1 MIAQIITGLSSGAA
15 YALVAIGVVLVYKC
29 TRALSIAQGE
39 IGAFGFLVGL
49 RWADRGVPGFGW
61 HLPRFGTLVVAV
73 VVAALIGL
81 VVERLVMRP
90 LVQRPPLD
98 GLIATL
104 GVALVLAL
112 AELQIFGTAQQNA
125 PPAVGEWRLRVLG
138 ATLVSSRVVAIVVA
152 AVVAA
157 ALYVFFSR
165 TKFGLGVLATTSD
178 PTVARVL
185 GVPVNQVYRFAWVAS
200 GALAGV
206 AAALLGPAFGGIA
219 PFDLTRFTLRALAGA
234 VIGGLDSIWGAIAGS
249 LIIGVVE
256 AVVGSQVA
264 AGGADTVAVLALV
277 LVTLLLRPR
286 GLFGTTAA
294 A

>member
-15 YALVAIGVVLVYKC
+15 YALVAIGVVLVYKS

-39 IGAFGFLVGL
+39 IGAFGFLLGL
-49 RWADRGVPGFGW
+49 RWADRGVPWFGW
-61 HLPRFGTLVVAV
+61 HLPRFGTLVVAMV
-73 VVAALIGL
+73 VGGLIGL
-81 VVERLVMRP
+81 LVERFVMRP

-125 PPAVGEWRLRVLG
+125 PPAVGEWRVRVLG
-138 ATLVSSRVVAIVVA
+138 ATLVSSRVVAVV
-152 AVVAA
+152 VTVLVAG

-165 TKFGLGVLATTSD
+165 TKFGLAVLATTSD
-178 PTVARVL
+178 PIVARVL
-185 GVPVNQVYRFAWVAS
+185 GVPVNQVYRFAWVA
-200 GALAGV
+200 GCALAGV

-234 VIGGLDSIWGAIAGS
+234 VLGGLDSIWGAIAGS

-256 AVVGSQVA
+256 AVVGTQVA
-264 AGGADTVAVLALV
+264 AGGADTVAVLVLV
-277 LVTLLLRPR
+277 LVTLLVRPR
-286 GLFGTTAA
+286 GLFGATAA